1 MKLYLTK
8 HRNGTTREITDL
20 AASWTWSGDKASIC
34 RQLDLEIAFLEGSDL
49 PVPEIG
55 DISSWSPWATTTR
68 ELASNPD
75 RKPFIRP
82 RG

>member
-49 PVPEIG
+49 RYRRSGI
-55 DISSWSPWATTTR
+55 W
-68 ELASNPD
+68 
-75 RKPFIRP
+75 
-82 RG
+82 